1 MTALNRII
9 SHIDIYINMT
19 YYANIYVDLSEVN
32 LRIIS
37 KKKLRDYYQDNAQAE
52 IPLVEWYF
60 KMKGSQARNINELR
74 IEFNGV
80 DSVYGY
86 TIFNIGGNNYRLIT
100 AIHYN
105 TQYCFIRTI
114 WTHAEYSKRSNQD
127 KLKRGVL

>member
-1 MTALNRII
+1 MFRFIRCK
-9 SHIDIYINMT
+9 
-19 YYANIYVDLSEVN
+19 

-60 KMKGSQARNINELR
+60 KMKTTCALSINELR
-74 IEFNGV
+74 TEFNSV

-86 TIFNIGGNNYRLIT
+86 TIFNIGGHNYRLIA

-127 KLKRGVL
+127 KLKRGAL

>member
-1 MTALNRII
+1 MLL
-9 SHIDIYINMT
+9 
-19 YYANIYVDLSEVN
+19 YVCDLLEVN

-37 KKKLRDYYQDNAQAE
+37 KKKLRDYYQYNSQAE
-52 IPLVEWYF
+52 IPLTEWYF
-60 KMKGSQARNINELR
+60 KMKGSNALNINELR
-74 IEFNGV
+74 TKFNSV

-86 TIFNIGGNNYRLIT
+86 TIFNIGGNNYRLIA

-127 KLKRGVL
+127 KLKRGAL